1 MDIKKEIINEA
12 TLLFNIKGIAFNMDE
27 IATNLKISK
36 KTIYKYFNSKNELIV
51 ELVEEYFNN
60 LNKAEDEIFNST
72 NLNTFEKI
80 ERIFCINNSHLPLN
94 LSYIEDL
101 KDICPN
107 LYNKASIK
115 LKDNW
120 DKTFSLLNKG
130 MEEGSIK
137 RVNIEV
143 IKAMVNGFFEH
154 MFKEGLLDT
163 ISYHEAIT
171 ELSNIIINGIR
182 K

>member
-1 MDIKKEIINEA
+1 MYEFLDRRYALAIY
-12 TLLFNIKGIAFNMDE
+12 E
-27 IATNLKISK
+27 IAQ
-36 KTIYKYFNSKNELIV
+36 SKNAV
-51 ELVEEYFNN
+51 
-60 LNKAEDEIFNST
+60 D
-72 NLNTFEKI
+72 
-80 ERIFCINNSHLPLN
+80 R
-94 LSYIEDL
+94 YIEDL

>member
-51 ELVEEYFNN
+51 ELVEAYFNN

-101 KDICPN
+101 
-107 LYNKASIK
+107 
-115 LKDNW
+115 
-120 DKTFSLLNKG
+120 
-130 MEEGSIK
+130 
-137 RVNIEV
+137 
-143 IKAMVNGFFEH
+143 
-154 MFKEGLLDT
+154 
-163 ISYHEAIT
+163 
-171 ELSNIIINGIR
+171 
-182 K
+182 